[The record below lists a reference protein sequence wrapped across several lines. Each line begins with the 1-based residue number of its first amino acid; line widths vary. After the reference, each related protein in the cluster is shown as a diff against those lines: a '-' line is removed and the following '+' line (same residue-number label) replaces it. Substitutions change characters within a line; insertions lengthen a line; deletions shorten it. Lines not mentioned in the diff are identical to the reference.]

1 MEIASLT
8 PAIQELERAIAWAAT
23 PTGIPA
29 GHRIVATIQSNG
41 RRRTTCG
48 WFMRNIW
55 STREGDLC
63 HEINFAAE
71 WLRRSVEEIIETA
84 IHEVVHLWCH
94 SQEIKDCS
102 SSGRHNREFKRHA
115 ELLGLVCAQPTGW
128 RGYAYT
134 SASPELLARMAGDL
148 RPDVA
153 KFALFRLMEPSGHSP
168 TKMLKWSCGC
178 TNVRCATQ
186 LEATCD
192 RCGNVFDV
200 EV

>member
-1 MEIASLT
+1 
-8 PAIQELERAIAWAAT
+8 
-23 PTGIPA
+23 
-29 GHRIVATIQSNG
+29 
-41 RRRTTCG
+41 
-48 WFMRNIW
+48 MRNIW

-63 HEINFAAE
+63 HETNFAAE

-102 SSGRHNREFKRHA
+102 SSGRHNREFKKHS
-115 ELLGLVCAQPTGW
+115 ELLGLVCAKPTDY

-134 SASPELLARMAGDL
+134 SPSPELLARMAGEL

-153 KFALFRLMEPSGHSP
+153 KFALFRLMEASGSSP
-168 TKMLKWSCGC
+168 TKMKKWSCGC